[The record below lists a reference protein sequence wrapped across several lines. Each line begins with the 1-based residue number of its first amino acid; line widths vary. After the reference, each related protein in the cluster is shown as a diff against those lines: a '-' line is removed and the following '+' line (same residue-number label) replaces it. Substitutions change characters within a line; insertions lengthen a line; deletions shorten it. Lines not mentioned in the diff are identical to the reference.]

1 MRRLIVGLSVG
12 ALAAVGFAGAHAAQ
26 PQKVSLCHK
35 TSSATN
41 PYVLVKVRP
50 AVAARHVVHHRDVM
64 PVPAGG
70 CRSLQ
75 TLTPT
80 RGGAGLTANLT
91 GTAGTGTANIRLRP
105 GQGTVCFQ
113 FTNLPSGFTFA
124 LAHIHRGSNTGP
136 IVVPFTSTGAVTGCV
151 PAGSLQ
157 TARTLVRE
165 ILRNPANFWVNLHLA
180 DGTVVLSGQL
190 SG

>member
-1 MRRLIVGLSVG
+1 MRKVAVGFSAIAIG
-12 ALAAVGFAGAHAAQ
+12 ALALAHAQAAP

-35 TSSATN
+35 TSSAKT
-41 PYVLVKVRP
+41 PYVLIKVRP
-50 AVAARHVVHHRDVM
+50 AVAAKHVMHHQDVM
-64 PVPAGG
+64 PVPAAG

-75 TLTPT
+75 ALSST
-80 RGGAGLTANLT
+80 RGGSRLTANLT
-91 GTAGTGTANIRLRP
+91 GTAGTGTATIRLRP

-136 IVVPFTSTGAVTGCV
+136 IVVPFTSTGATSGCV
-151 PAGSLQ
+151 PAGDPT
-157 TARTLVRE
+157 TARALVRE
-165 ILRNPANFWVNLHLA
+165 ILRNPEAFWVNLHLA

-190 SG
+190 SR